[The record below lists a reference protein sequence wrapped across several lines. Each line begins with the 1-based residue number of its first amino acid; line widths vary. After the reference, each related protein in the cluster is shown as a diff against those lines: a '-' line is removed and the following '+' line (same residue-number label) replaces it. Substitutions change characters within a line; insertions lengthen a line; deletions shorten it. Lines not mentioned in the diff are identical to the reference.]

1 MISQAIYAVYAI
13 LRWSG
18 LAIASFLLASGL
30 LLSLPAPIVHL
41 MNFLYIG
48 FPAGIVGVVLLILRA
63 STGVLF
69 VLHGYP
75 KITNLK
81 VWAKSLKM
89 PVFLCFL
96 SALSMFA
103 GGFCLIAGF
112 LTPLVSLAIFGSMA
126 FALVLEMSHGSPFV
140 ARDPFQIPEGQYE
153 GPKGKGE
160 PPSYEKAFMYC
171 VMLMAIAVLGPGLF
185 SIDAL
190 LFNS

>member
-1 MISQAIYAVYAI
+1 MITQTIYAAVA
-13 LRWSG
+13 
-18 LAIASFLLASGL
+18 FLVASGL
-30 LLSLPAPIVHL
+30 LLKLPAPIVGL
-41 MNFLYIG
+41 VDFLYMG
-48 FPAGIVGVVLLILRA
+48 FPAGIVGVLLLLFRV

-75 KITNLK
+75 KITNLRI
-81 VWAKSLKM
+81 WAKGLKM

-103 GGFCLIAGF
+103 GGFCLIVGF

-126 FALVLEMSHGSPFV
+126 FALFLEMSHGSPFV
-140 ARDPFQIPEGQYE
+140 AKDPFQIPEGQYE
-153 GPKGKGE
+153 GPHGKGE

-171 VMLMAIAVLGPGLF
+171 VMLIAIAVLGPGLY

-190 LFNS
+190 LFSPA